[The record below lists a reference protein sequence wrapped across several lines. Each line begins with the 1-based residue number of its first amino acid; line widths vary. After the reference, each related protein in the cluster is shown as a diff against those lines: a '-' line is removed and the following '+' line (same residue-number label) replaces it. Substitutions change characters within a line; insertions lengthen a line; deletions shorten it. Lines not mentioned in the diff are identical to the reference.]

1 MESNYFTYYKIEKGD
16 NLYEISR
23 KYNINPKLLAAING
37 IKDNEYIYPGQELM
51 IPKSGY
57 SYYITAE
64 GDKVFMKN
72 IFKNWTKLENSLLF
86 GSIIIVS
93 LIGIIYKSDLLTISC
108 SIVGIITALLLAKG
122 KNLGQVFGVL
132 ITILYSIVSFKNKFY
147 GEVFIYVFFA

>member
-1 MESNYFTYYKIEKGD
+1 MNENNTYFTYYTIEKGD

-64 GDKVFMKN
+64 GDTLGGVAKAFRTSVD
-72 IFKNWTKLENSLLF
+72 
-86 GSIIIVS
+86 
-93 LIGIIYKSDLLTISC
+93 DLLKHNST
-108 SIVGIITALLLAKG
+108 VYLLPE
-122 KNLGQVFGVL
+122 Q
-132 ITILYSIVSFKNKFY
+132 ILVYKD
-147 GEVFIYVFFA
+147 GR

>member
-1 MESNYFTYYKIEKGD
+1 MSYPIIGVIKLNENTYFTYYKIERGD

-64 GDKVFMKN
+64 GDTLAGVTEAFRTN
-72 IFKNWTKLENSLLF
+72 TDNLLKF
-86 GSIIIVS
+86 NKT
-93 LIGIIYKSDLLTISC
+93 IYLLPE
-108 SIVGIITALLLAKG
+108 
-122 KNLGQVFGVL
+122 Q
-132 ITILYSIVSFKNKFY
+132 ILVYKDK
-147 GEVFIYVFFA
+147 

>member
-72 IFKNWTKLENSLLF
+72 IFK
-86 GSIIIVS
+86 I
-93 LIGIIYKSDLLTISC
+93 
-108 SIVGIITALLLAKG
+108 KG
-122 KNLGQVFGVL
+122 LVL
-132 ITILYSIVSFKNKFY
+132 NRGNIFR
-147 GEVFIYVFFA
+147 

>member
-1 MESNYFTYYKIEKGD
+1 LSYPILGVIKLDGNNTYFTYYTIEKGD

-64 GDKVFMKN
+64 GDTLSGVAEAFRTN
-72 IFKNWTKLENSLLF
+72 TDNLLRF
-86 GSIIIVS
+86 NET
-93 LIGIIYKSDLLTISC
+93 IYLLPE
-108 SIVGIITALLLAKG
+108 
-122 KNLGQVFGVL
+122 Q
-132 ITILYSIVSFKNKFY
+132 ILVYKD
-147 GEVFIYVFFA
+147 GR